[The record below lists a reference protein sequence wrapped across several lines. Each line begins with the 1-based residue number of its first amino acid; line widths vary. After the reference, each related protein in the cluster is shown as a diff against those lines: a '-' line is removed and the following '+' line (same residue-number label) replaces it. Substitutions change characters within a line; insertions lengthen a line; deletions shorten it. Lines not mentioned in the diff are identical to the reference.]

1 MDSYEKELEYY
12 NIDNKKDK
20 KLLSIIQKNNEIII
34 PFCAIISGLISSDLF
49 LTYNF
54 ALFMYFISTLNMKY
68 DYSKIIN
75 QFLQNKMYYYT
86 FLKNKGE
93 GTDLNIYKMAS
104 IDWSSDI
111 YTNFKIKRGSALILS
126 FLFIIAPIV
135 SFSINHIIS
144 SVIDILALV
153 IFLILEKRRYNAA
166 KKIYMLG
173 NNLHLRYGQHIKKH

>member
-86 FLKNKGE
+86 FLKNK
-93 GTDLNIYKMAS
+93 
-104 IDWSSDI
+104 
-111 YTNFKIKRGSALILS
+111 
-126 FLFIIAPIV
+126 
-135 SFSINHIIS
+135 
-144 SVIDILALV
+144 
-153 IFLILEKRRYNAA
+153 EKE
-166 KKIYMLG
+166 
-173 NNLHLRYGQHIKKH
+173 QT